1 MLFSS
6 YIRCIIILLLNHFFY
21 LFDYIIAIIL
31 TDFKYIASDLESHRT
46 DTEARFAFFFKLH
59 SKKKND
65 RILVMIYFFFALI
78 VLFSISVFFLFR
90 YRDRAYYERFSGQKN
105 WWWLWD
111 HFFLNTKKLSKPFCF
126 AHFDIKDFKMI
137 NENFGHLVADKVLA
151 RVGQVA
157 EKESW
162 VKHLVRCHNDNFALV
177 TELLSEEEL
186 KTKLMELFNKIDS
199 LPEDPSYKIYYRC
212 GAVSSEHSI
221 AGKDTVPFFAKLAQV
236 QGIKPN
242 KTEIIIYT
250 ESMKDNYF
258 HAKKI
263 VQEIPRALKEK
274 ELIVY
279 IQPKHHISGTL
290 SGGEALIRWNRH
302 FNEFLFPSSF
312 IGYVEEAGL
321 IHLIDFYVLET
332 VCKKMQEWR
341 TENRALVPISVNIS
355 RYTIT
360 IPFFLE
366 KALQVVDS
374 YDVPHELIEFELTE
388 TALYDNQEYIVS
400 IMEAIKIEGFKLSM
414 DDFGTGYSSLNLLQ
428 KMPLDTLKLDKSF
441 VDNILTSIEADEIFK
456 AQVILK
462 NILSMTKD
470 MNVDSLAEG
479 VELEKQKNILE
490 RWGCT
495 HIQGHYY
502 NKAMP
507 IYDFEE
513 ILRKI

>member
-1 MLFSS
+1 
-6 YIRCIIILLLNHFFY
+6 
-21 LFDYIIAIIL
+21 
-31 TDFKYIASDLESHRT
+31 
-46 DTEARFAFFFKLH
+46 
-59 SKKKND
+59 
-65 RILVMIYFFFALI
+65 
-78 VLFSISVFFLFR
+78 
-90 YRDRAYYERFSGQKN
+90 
-105 WWWLWD
+105 
-111 HFFLNTKKLSKPFCF
+111 
-126 AHFDIKDFKMI
+126 MI
-137 NENFGHLVADKVLA
+137 NENFGYLVADKVLA

-157 EKESW
+157 EKEPW

-177 TELLSEEEL
+177 TELLSEAEL
-186 KTKLMELFNKIDS
+186 KTKLMELFDKIDS

-242 KTEIIIYT
+242 KTEIIVYT
-250 ESMKDNYF
+250 ESMKDTYF
-258 HAKKI
+258 NAKKI
-263 VQEIPRALKEK
+263 VREIPRALKEK

-279 IQPKHHISGTL
+279 IQPKHRIKGRL

-302 FNEFLFPSSF
+302 FKEFLFPSSF

-332 VCKKMQEWR
+332 VCKKIKEWR
-341 TENRALVPISVNIS
+341 SQNIALVPISVNIS

-400 IMEAIKIEGFKLSM
+400 IMEAIKTEDFKLSM

-428 KMPLDTLKLDKSF
+428 KMPLDTLKIDKSF

-479 VELEKQKNILE
+479 VELEKQKTILE